1 MCNIMT
7 MGEYIK
13 KLRLEHEWSQ
23 EEFGQKLEP
32 KVNRAAVNK
41 WETGQVENIKRTHI
55 NQLSKLFGV
64 NPCELMCFESK
75 VNEEQVSQE
84 VKVLEQIQKL
94 FGKDAVEVLRYF
106 NELNDLGRQKALEDL
121 GDLVQLSKYTETKKK
136 ELLNA

>member
-1 MCNIMT
+1 MT

-23 EEFGQKLEP
+23 EELGKMLIP
-32 KVNRAAVNK
+32 PVNRAAVNK
-41 WETGQVENIKRTHI
+41 WETGQVENIKRNHI
-55 NQLSKLFGV
+55 EQLAEKFGV
-64 NPCELMCFESK
+64 KPCELMCFESK
-75 VNEEQVSQE
+75 VDEEQVSQE